1 MKGAAIMDNV
11 FYIRVTKVSLEG
23 KITSIPFKSL
33 LQFSGYEM
41 NKKTQKH
48 NQHRLAVIT
57 DNLSKMIN
65 LSGTYNE

>member
-23 KITSIPFKSL
+23 KITNIPFKSL

-48 NQHRLAVIT
+48 N
-57 DNLSKMIN
+57 
-65 LSGTYNE
+65 